1 MDISSFIGLFLDQFD
16 EEQQGDVDDKTVFR
30 ELNGWSSLVAL
41 SLMAMIDEE
50 YDVQVTGEDI
60 RNAKTIGDLF
70 RIVNERTKSCS

>member
-1 MDISSFIGLFLDQFD
+1 MDISSFISLFLDQFD